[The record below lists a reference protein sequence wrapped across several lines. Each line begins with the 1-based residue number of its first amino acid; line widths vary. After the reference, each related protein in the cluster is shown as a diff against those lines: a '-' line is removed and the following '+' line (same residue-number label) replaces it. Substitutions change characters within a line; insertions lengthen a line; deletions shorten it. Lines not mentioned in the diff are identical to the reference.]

1 MLHGEISNQQNFVI
15 GIRCEDCLLKYK
27 EGSVK
32 DSLLNFI
39 LGKNNRAEV
48 DESVLS
54 LMTYIYRRTEYVV
67 DLVVDEENY
76 TPQLQ
81 ELLDSYPF
89 NRVVLVHRNISEITT
104 RLNTGDLSY
113 YIDNDI
119 MRLETVNSKYAMT
132 VEKFNT
138 ILHRKVR

>member
-1 MLHGEISNQQNFVI
+1 MRHGDISNQQNFII
-15 GIRCEDCLLKYK
+15 GIRCENCLLKYK

-39 LGKNNRAEV
+39 LGKNNRAEI
-48 DESVLS
+48 DERVLG

-81 ELLDSYPF
+81 QLLDEYPF

-113 YIDNDI
+113 YVDSDI
-119 MRLETVNSKYAMT
+119 MRLESVNSKYAVT
-132 VEKFNT
+132 VDRFNE
-138 ILHRKVR
+138 ILRRKVR

>member
-1 MLHGEISNQQNFVI
+1 MRHGDISNQQNFII
-15 GIRCEDCLLKYK
+15 GIRCENCLLKYK

-39 LGKNNRAEV
+39 LGKNNRAEI
-48 DESVLS
+48 DESVLG

-81 ELLDSYPF
+81 QLLDEYPF

-113 YIDNDI
+113 YVDSDI
-119 MRLETVNSKYAMT
+119 MRLESVNSKYAVT
-132 VEKFNT
+132 VDRFNE
-138 ILHRKVR
+138 ILRRKVR

>member
-1 MLHGEISNQQNFVI
+1 MLHGDLSNQQNFVI

-39 LGKNNRAEV
+39 LGKNRRAEV

-81 ELLDSYPF
+81 KFLDEYPF
-89 NRVVLVHRNISEITT
+89 NRVVLVHKNISEITT
-104 RLNTGDLSY
+104 RLNTGDLTY
-113 YIDNDI
+113 YIDSNI
-119 MRLETVNSKYAMT
+119 IRLESVNSRYAMT
-132 VEKFNT
+132 VDEFNT

>member
-1 MLHGEISNQQNFVI
+1 MLHGEISNQQNFII

-81 ELLDSYPF
+81 ELLDKYPF

-113 YIDNDI
+113 YVDSDI
-119 MRLETVNSKYAMT
+119 MRLESVNSKYAVT
-132 VEKFNT
+132 VDRFNE
-138 ILHRKVR
+138 ILRRKVR